1 MANTITQHI
10 IKCTIDTR
18 DRAVT
23 SEKGITACVAH
34 DYAVDAVM
42 FVLPKDFS
50 EIELT
55 GDSTVKRYVRYHR
68 TDSDKWY
75 VTQLTSTIVRDDFE
89 GTVSFLWTFSNDAAL
104 IANAGYFE
112 FALCV
117 QQCESATS
125 TKIVREWNSQVC
137 RLAIAESA
145 DHTSNYL
152 SPTMPTNADVIAAIN
167 AEVDSVIDMETVR
180 VTLTNTQTYPFN
192 NSIKTVALSKSR
204 AKTAYAV
211 IPEVVSSTG
220 GGVGDIRITDRL
232 TNGFKVSFS
241 GAATQVVLDCYV
253 MGGH

>member
-1 MANTITQHI
+1 MGNTIVQHI
-10 IKCTIDTR
+10 IKCAIDTK
-18 DRAVT
+18 DRTIAP
-23 SEKGITACVAH
+23 EKGIIACVAH

-42 FVLPKDFS
+42 FTLPVDFS
-50 EIELT
+50 EISLT
-55 GDSTVKRYVRYHR
+55 DSTIKRYVRYHR
-68 TDSDKWY
+68 VDSDKWY
-75 VTQLTSTIVRDDFE
+75 ITQLTSPIVRDDFD
-89 GTVSFLWTFSNDAAL
+89 GTCSFLWTFSEDAAL
-104 IANAGYFE
+104 IASAGYFE
-112 FALCV
+112 FAVCI
-117 QQCESATS
+117 QQHESAAS
-125 TKIVREWNSQVC
+125 TKIVREWNSQTC
-137 RLAIAESA
+137 RLVIADSA
-145 DHTSNYL
+145 NHTDNYL

-167 AEVDSVIDMETVR
+167 AEVDSLIDMETVR